1 MADHKDDIE
10 KYLKGELSPSEMH
23 ALENKALYDP
33 FLADALEGASTIQ
46 TEDFSSDLS
55 FLRSKL
61 SSKEAKTIPL
71 WLWASRIAAGIVLV
85 GLVVWLFLN
94 NQQPA
99 SEKIALN
106 EQKANPGRS
115 SDKAVKE
122 DSIAITPSE
131 TPAPETAQT
140 QQVAPM
146 KQRSGI
152 QKTPALPKTNQ
163 VETFPLEDS
172 EGSIAAI
179 DSQASTNLPPVRE
192 MAEAQVEEEKIQNNQ
207 EIVGPTIS
215 SHGNDDSAYAY
226 TKVPSRAEGKSKEVL
241 RRVITGTVLDA
252 EDGKGLPGVNVTV
265 KGTNIGTITDEE
277 GRYKIS
283 ADSLAAGLLFTFI
296 GYENK
301 EVTPGADPALDVALS
316 PDIAQLSEIVVVG
329 YGGTKREDPEFD
341 PIIELASPAGG
352 RKAYKQYLES
362 NLRYPQQALNNKVE
376 GKVTV
381 QFTVESSGKTTDFK
395 ILKGIG
401 FGCDEEVVR
410 LIQEGPKWR
419 PTRRNTEP
427 VNDKI
432 KVRMRFSI
440 PKK

>member
-1 MADHKDDIE
+1 MADYRDDIE
-10 KYLKGELSPSEMH
+10 RYLKGELSPSEMH

-46 TEDFSSDLS
+46 TEDFSSDISL
-55 FLRSKL
+55 LRSKL
-61 SSKEAKTIPL
+61 GVKEARTIPL
-71 WLWASRIAAGIVLV
+71 WLWASRIAAGIILV
-85 GLVVWLFLN
+85 GLVVWLLFN
-94 NQQPA
+94 DQQPT
-99 SEKIALN
+99 SDKIALN
-106 EQKANPGRS
+106 EQKVTPERNS
-115 SDKAVKE
+115 EKAVRE
-122 DSIAITPSE
+122 DSTTITPSE
-131 TPAPETAQT
+131 TPAPETART
-140 QQVAPM
+140 QQAVPR

-152 QKTPALPKTNQ
+152 QTTPTLPSPNHEETSALNG
-163 VETFPLEDS
+163 S

-179 DSQASTNLPPVRE
+179 DSQASTGLPAVQE
-192 MAEAQVEEEKIQNNQ
+192 MAETRVEEEKIQDDKD
-207 EIVGPTIS
+207 IVGPTIS
-215 SHGNDDSAYAY
+215 SHRNDGYIHAD
-226 TKVPSRAEGKSKEVL
+226 TDVPSREGKSKEVFK
-241 RRVITGTVLDA
+241 RVITGTVVGA
-252 EDGKGLPGVNVTV
+252 EDGKGLPGVNVTI

-301 EVTPGADPALDVALS
+301 EVSPGSEPALDVVLS
-316 PDIAQLSEIVVVG
+316 PDIAQLSEVVVVG

-341 PIIELASPAGG
+341 PIIELAAPAGG

-362 NLRYPQQALNNKVE
+362 NLRYPEQALNNKVE

-410 LIQEGPKWR
+410 LIQAGPKWR

-427 VNDKI
+427 VRDKI